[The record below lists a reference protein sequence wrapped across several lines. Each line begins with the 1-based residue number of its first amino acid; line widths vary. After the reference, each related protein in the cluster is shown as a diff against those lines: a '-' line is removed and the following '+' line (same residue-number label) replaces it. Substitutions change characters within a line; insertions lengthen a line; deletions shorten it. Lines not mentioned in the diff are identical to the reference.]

1 MPSRDRILEAAA
13 RVYGEYGFRGATTRR
28 IATEAGVNE
37 ITVFR
42 HFGSKEALIKEAIR
56 VHATQP
62 PLVELP
68 RRPVDPERELTQW
81 AASLGAHLRDSRS
94 MISKCM
100 SDLGERREMTQ
111 CIAAGPSKSFTELR
125 EYIVRLRKAGL
136 ADAVTDP
143 TTAAAVLMGALFGDA
158 MGRDLMPDAYP
169 PASRAPASYARVVL
183 RALGTPARARAAAAP
198 AAPAR
203 SSGSGTRG
211 AAAGTRRTAS
221 PRRHP

>member
-1 MPSRDRILEAAA
+1 MPSRERILEAAA

-28 IATEAGVNE
+28 IANEAGVNE

-42 HFGSKEALIKEAIR
+42 HFGSKDALLSEAIR

-62 PLVELP
+62 PLSELP

-81 AASLGAHLRDSRS
+81 CTSLAAHLRDARS

-100 SDLGERREMTQ
+100 SEVGERREMTQ
-111 CIAAGPSKSFTELR
+111 CISAGPMRSFTELR

-136 ADAVTDP
+136 ADSGTDP
-143 TTAAAVLMGALFGDA
+143 TTAAATLMGALFGDA

-169 PASRAPASYARVVL
+169 PQSRAPSAYARLLL
-183 RALGTPARARAAAAP
+183 RALGAPPRGRATTSPSPAQ
-198 AAPAR
+198 
-203 SSGSGTRG
+203 SSGNGKRRANGSSRRLL
-211 AAAGTRRTAS
+211 AGPGRK
-221 PRRHP
+221 P